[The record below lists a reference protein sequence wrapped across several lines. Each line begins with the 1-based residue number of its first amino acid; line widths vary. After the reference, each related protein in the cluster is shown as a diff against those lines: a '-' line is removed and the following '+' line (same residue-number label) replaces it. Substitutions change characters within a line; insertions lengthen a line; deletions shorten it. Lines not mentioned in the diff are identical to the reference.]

1 MTSLNVTDARIWRH
15 GEVNDDIS
23 SESVAS
29 ALLDKECLVW
39 VDLLDPSEEQ
49 LRQLAEQLDIGPTA
63 VEDALAPHERA
74 KVTRHGEHLFFTVYA
89 TSLSD
94 EPGTDGRRVLQV
106 SRISGFVLPKGLVT
120 IRLTDPAAGA
130 FAMDDVLERWREV
143 GPLLQAG
150 GGALVHGLL
159 DSVVDGHFETIQA
172 FDDALEELE
181 GELFAESRTGNDF
194 LKTTFAVRKDLVRLR
209 RAVLPMREVV
219 AAVMRQRGH
228 MEGELQA
235 WFEDLYDHVLRAS
248 EWTESLRD
256 LVTSVFETN
265 LSLQDSR
272 MNTIMKQLAA
282 WGAIIAVPTAITGW
296 YGQNIPYPGDGQMWG
311 FWMSL
316 IMIVVLSI
324 GLYVVFRKRDW
335 L

>member
-39 VDLLDPSEEQ
+39 VDLLDPTEAQ
-49 LRQLAEQLDIGPTA
+49 LRQLADQLGVGQTA

-74 KVTRHGEHLFFTVYA
+74 KVTRHGEHLFFTVYSTVLGA
-89 TSLSD
+89 
-94 EPGTDGRRVLQV
+94 GDGSFGKGQLGF
-106 SRISGFVLPKGLVT
+106 SRISGFVLPQGLLT
-120 IRLTDPAAGA
+120 IRLTDPSVGA

-143 GPLLQAG
+143 GPLLNAG
-150 GGALVHGLL
+150 GEALVHGLL

-172 FDDALEELE
+172 FDDALEDLE
-181 GELFAESRTGNDF
+181 GELFADRRTGNEF

-219 AAVMRQRGH
+219 ASVMRQRGH
-228 MEGELQA
+228 MDGELLA
-235 WFEDLYDHVLRAS
+235 WYEDLYDHVLRAS

-296 YGQNIPYPGDGQMWG
+296 YGQNVPYPGDGQAWG

-316 IMIVVLSI
+316 SLIIALSVVLY
-324 GLYVVFRKRDW
+324 LVFRKREW